1 MEGLFSEG
9 LYTGGFTEAVCNNAL
24 LKSINEL
31 DSITNVD
38 DYLKNLEN
46 IVHLIMEE
54 IKQVNSETRHL
65 FGKLGDTT
73 LGF

>member
-38 DYLKNLEN
+38 DYKSYN
-46 IVHLIMEE
+46 ISRADI
-54 IKQVNSETRHL
+54 T
-65 FGKLGDTT
+65 F
-73 LGF
+73 

>member
-54 IKQVNSETRHL
+54 IKT
-65 FGKLGDTT
+65 G
-73 LGF
+73 